1 MSAMLIA
8 TVRVND
14 PETYRK
20 YTARTGDIIARH
32 GGRFVVRGGDVTT
45 LEGEAFRD
53 RLVVLEFPDMASL
66 EAMYHS
72 KDYQEVMQY
81 RIAAAE
87 SRFLAVETLTDD
99 VPPLP

>member
-72 KDYQEVMQY
+72 KDYQKVMQY